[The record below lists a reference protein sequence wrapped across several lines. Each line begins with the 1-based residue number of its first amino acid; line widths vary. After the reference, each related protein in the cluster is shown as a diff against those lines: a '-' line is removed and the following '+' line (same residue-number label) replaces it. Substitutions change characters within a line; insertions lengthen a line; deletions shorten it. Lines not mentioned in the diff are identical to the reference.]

1 MSFLCTLLN
10 REMHLEFT
18 NHQYQDLQ
26 DKDTLEY
33 ATRSECTIFFEV
45 DGPYRAMV
53 IPKSTEEEKQL
64 KKRYVVFQDNGSIA
78 ELKGFEIKRR
88 GELKLIKNFQKQVFA
103 EYLAGDSLDGCYKA
117 VAVIADHF
125 LDIIQSRGED
135 MDDEELLELISE
147 SRSMS
152 RKLSDYKQAK
162 SMTVTTATRL
172 GQLLGAE
179 TIKDAGVNCSWIV
192 SKVRKKI
199 IPSATTEPLHSPT
212 TPNPQPPT
220 PDPQPAT
227 PNPQPPTQPQPLSPS
242 INILR

>member
-10 REMHLEFT
+10 REIHEEFT
-18 NHQYQDLQ
+18 NDQYQTLTNT
-26 DKDTLEY
+26 DTLEY
-33 ATRSECTIFFEV
+33 ETRKECTIFFEV

-64 KKRYVVFQDNGSIA
+64 KKRYVVFDEDGEIA

-88 GELKLIKNFQKQVFA
+88 GELKLIKNFQKEVFKQ
-103 EYLAGDSLDGCYKA
+103 YLEGKTLQDCYA
-117 VAVIADHF
+117 ATAVIANHF
-125 LDIIQSRGED
+125 LDIIKSRGES

-162 SMTVTTATRL
+162 SMTVTTANRL

-179 TIKDAGVNCSWIV
+179 TVKDAGVNCSWIV
-192 SKVRKKI
+192 SKVFQHI
-199 IPSATTEPLHSPT
+199 CSC
-212 TPNPQPPT
+212 
-220 PDPQPAT
+220 
-227 PNPQPPTQPQPLSPS
+227 
-242 INILR
+242 